1 MEKELKHIAFI
12 MDGNGR
18 WAKKRGLPR
27 HLGHKRGCEV
37 CTDIYEG
44 CLENHIQ
51 VMSLYAFSTE
61 NWNRPKDEIDHLF
74 NYLEI
79 FFKKEIKRFM
89 RDGSRVMVSGDLSRI
104 PEKTRNVIDDSMERT
119 KDNKNFVFNICLNY
133 GGKSEIIRATKLIA
147 EDIKNGVI
155 SIDDVNEKTFEN
167 YLYTKDLPPVDLL
180 IRTSGE
186 MRTSN
191 FLLWQLA
198 YAEFIFT
205 KTCWPDFNKKELNEC
220 INEFKTRDR
229 RYGTRG
235 YESETG
241 RSNNISQDNAGLL
254 AGATCGA
261 GLGAIICANM
271 GYPITFFASAVL
283 FAVYLLIT
291 FSAMPWKA
299 LAKRGNMDEEEKP
312 VSVSSLKKMI
322 FSAEMLFYIVFIGI
336 PLNIGVMLCVTLVPA
351 ICQNNGISSVMLS
364 YCYIANGIAGIY
376 IGPALVSR
384 AKKKL
389 GLMPC
394 IAISFL
400 LAAAGIFVLKLP
412 GIVVMIV
419 ISSMVLGFL
428 DGFGTPMCTDQF
440 MELNVVKNAVD
451 ESTALIFSVV
461 ISYILLTFAPMIAEA
476 MLLPGEGLFSPMM
489 IGTAFYLTAAVVVFI
504 YGAAKKKRSS
514 SGKRGK

>member
-104 PEKTRNVIDDSMERT
+104 PEKTRNVIYDSMERT

-133 GGKSEIIRATKLIA
+133 GGKSEIVRATKLIA

-155 SIDDVNEKTFEN
+155 SVDDVNEKSFEN

-229 RYGTRG
+229 RYGG
-235 YESETG
+235 IE
-241 RSNNISQDNAGLL
+241 D
-254 AGATCGA
+254 
-261 GLGAIICANM
+261 
-271 GYPITFFASAVL
+271 
-283 FAVYLLIT
+283 
-291 FSAMPWKA
+291 
-299 LAKRGNMDEEEKP
+299 GNK
-312 VSVSSLKKMI
+312 
-322 FSAEMLFYIVFIGI
+322 
-336 PLNIGVMLCVTLVPA
+336 
-351 ICQNNGISSVMLS
+351 
-364 YCYIANGIAGIY
+364 
-376 IGPALVSR
+376 
-384 AKKKL
+384 
-389 GLMPC
+389 
-394 IAISFL
+394 
-400 LAAAGIFVLKLP
+400 
-412 GIVVMIV
+412 
-419 ISSMVLGFL
+419 
-428 DGFGTPMCTDQF
+428 
-440 MELNVVKNAVD
+440 
-451 ESTALIFSVV
+451 
-461 ISYILLTFAPMIAEA
+461 
-476 MLLPGEGLFSPMM
+476 
-489 IGTAFYLTAAVVVFI
+489 
-504 YGAAKKKRSS
+504 
-514 SGKRGK
+514 

>member
-104 PEKTRNVIDDSMERT
+104 PEKTRNVIYDSIERT

-133 GGKSEIIRATKLIA
+133 GGKSEIVRATKLIA

-155 SIDDVNEKTFEN
+155 SIDDVNEKSFEN

-205 KTCWPDFNKKELNEC
+205 KTHWPDFNKKELNEC

-229 RYGTRG
+229 RYGG
-235 YESETG
+235 IE
-241 RSNNISQDNAGLL
+241 D
-254 AGATCGA
+254 
-261 GLGAIICANM
+261 
-271 GYPITFFASAVL
+271 
-283 FAVYLLIT
+283 
-291 FSAMPWKA
+291 
-299 LAKRGNMDEEEKP
+299 GNK
-312 VSVSSLKKMI
+312 
-322 FSAEMLFYIVFIGI
+322 
-336 PLNIGVMLCVTLVPA
+336 
-351 ICQNNGISSVMLS
+351 
-364 YCYIANGIAGIY
+364 
-376 IGPALVSR
+376 
-384 AKKKL
+384 
-389 GLMPC
+389 
-394 IAISFL
+394 
-400 LAAAGIFVLKLP
+400 
-412 GIVVMIV
+412 
-419 ISSMVLGFL
+419 
-428 DGFGTPMCTDQF
+428 
-440 MELNVVKNAVD
+440 
-451 ESTALIFSVV
+451 
-461 ISYILLTFAPMIAEA
+461 
-476 MLLPGEGLFSPMM
+476 
-489 IGTAFYLTAAVVVFI
+489 
-504 YGAAKKKRSS
+504 
-514 SGKRGK
+514 